1 MRDLAKQKKKRS
13 AFDRVVE
20 MALRHLAVD
29 VVYIA
34 ELRDASRQYR
44 AAAGDPASFNIIV
57 NGGWTIEP
65 TYSLRLVNGEAPNL
79 IVDATKDEGVA
90 DLPMTRD
97 AAIASLIGVPLRFSD
112 GTPYGALC
120 GLSHSRVAHLEER
133 DVRFL
138 EMLAESIVEDLDE
151 QREREELRASILKL
165 IERDDVQIAF
175 QPIFDLASNECLG
188 IEALARFPAPFTRPD
203 LTFAAAETFRLNV
216 ELERLVVSKAW
227 SVLPLLGPTQFLALN
242 VSPDTLVRLAHRA
255 NLREDISLAQIVVE
269 VTEHAAVE
277 SYAAMHRELD
287 PLRKRGLRIAVDDA
301 GAGYA
306 SLRHVLELQPDFIK
320 VDRSLVHG
328 IADDHARRVAASAFL
343 SLALDLGS
351 TVVAEGVERTADLAA
366 VRELG
371 IHAAQGVLLG
381 KPATSPAR
389 VSRWIKGETPPGLEP
404 TRRTR
409 SASDSRRRVT
419 AAGSKKRVRAG

>member
-1 MRDLAKQKKKRS
+1 MCDLAKPKKKRS

-65 TYSLRLVNGEAPNL
+65 TYSLRLVTGEAPNL
-79 IVDATKDEGVA
+79 ILDATKDENVA

-97 AAIASLIGVPLRFSD
+97 AAIASFIGVPLRFSD
-112 GTPYGALC
+112 GTPYGALR

-175 QPIFDLASNECLG
+175 QPIFALASNECLG
-188 IEALARFPAPFTRPD
+188 IEALARFPALFTRPD

-227 SVLPLLGPTQFLALN
+227 SVLPLLSPTQFLALN

-328 IADDHARRVAASAFL
+328 IAGDHARRVAASAFL
-343 SLALDLGS
+343 SLALDLRS
-351 TVVAEGVERTADLAA
+351 TVVAEGVERPADLAA

-371 IHAAQGVLLG
+371 IHAAQGFLLG

-389 VSRWIKGETPPGLEP
+389 VSRWINGEMPRGLEP

-409 SASDSRRRVT
+409 SASDSRGRVT
-419 AAGSKKRVRAG
+419 AARSTKGVRAG

>member
-1 MRDLAKQKKKRS
+1 MRDLTRQKKRRS

-29 VVYIA
+29 IVYIA
-34 ELRDASRQYR
+34 ELRDGSRQYR

-65 TYSLRLVNGEAPNL
+65 TYSLRLVSGEAPNL
-79 IVDATKDEGVA
+79 ILDASKDDSVA

-97 AAIASLIGVPLRFSD
+97 AGIGSLIGVPLRFSD
-112 GTPYGALC
+112 GAPYGALC

-138 EMLAESIVEDLDE
+138 EMLAASIVEHLDE
-151 QREREELRASILKL
+151 QREREELRARILKL
-165 IERDDVQIAF
+165 IERDDVQIAY
-175 QPIFDLASNECLG
+175 QPIFDLHSNECLG
-188 IEALARFPAPFTRPD
+188 IEALARFPPPFTRPD

-227 SVLPLLGPTQFLALN
+227 SVLPLLGPAQFLALN
-242 VSPDTLVRLAHRA
+242 VAPTTLIRLAHRA
-255 NLREDISLAQIVVE
+255 NIRDDICLSQVVVE

-320 VDRSLVHG
+320 IDRSLIHG
-328 IADDHARRVAASAFL
+328 IASDHARRVAASAFL

-351 TVVAEGVERTADLAA
+351 KVVAEGVERPADLAVA
-366 VRELG
+366 RELG
-371 IHAAQGVLLG
+371 IHAAQGYLLG
-381 KPATSPAR
+381 KPTTSPAR
-389 VSRWIKGETPPGLEP
+389 ASRWIKGETPPGLQP
-404 TRRTR
+404 TRRAR
-409 SASDSRRRVT
+409 SASKPRPRVT
-419 AAGSKKRVRAG
+419 ASRPTKPVRA

>member
-1 MRDLAKQKKKRS
+1 MRDLTRRKKKRS

-34 ELRDASRQYR
+34 ELRDSSRQYR

-65 TYSLRLVNGEAPNL
+65 TYSLRLVSGDAPSL
-79 IVDATKDEGVA
+79 ILDAAKNKGVA
-90 DLPMTRD
+90 DLPMTRE
-97 AAIASLIGVPLRFSD
+97 AEIGSLVGVPLRFSD

-120 GLSHSRVAHLEER
+120 GLSHGRVAHLEER

-138 EMLAESIVEDLDE
+138 EMLAESIVEELDE
-151 QREREELRASILKL
+151 QREREELRARILKL
-165 IERDDVQIAF
+165 IERDDVQIAY
-175 QPIFDLASNECLG
+175 QPIFDLHSNECLG

-203 LTFAAAETFRLNV
+203 LTFSAAETFRLNV

-242 VSPDTLVRLAHRA
+242 VAPTTLIRLAHRA
-255 NLREDISLAQIVVE
+255 NIRDDICLSQVVVE

-320 VDRSLVHG
+320 IDRSLIHG
-328 IADDHARRVAASAFL
+328 IASDHARRVAASAFL

-351 TVVAEGVERTADLAA
+351 KVVAEGVERPADLAVA
-366 VRELG
+366 RELG
-371 IHAAQGVLLG
+371 IHAAQGYLLG
-381 KPATSPAR
+381 KPTTSPAR
-389 VSRWIKGETPPGLEP
+389 VSRWIRGETPPGLQP

-409 SASDSRRRVT
+409 SVSKPRPRVPASRAT
-419 AAGSKKRVRAG
+419 KPVRA